1 MMREIAKRL
10 ARLATEYATRVVESW
25 LPRDQPRMKQSLGA
39 AQTIPLTTKVTLKN
53 GRARLVENNDNE
65 NLLKHI
71 NDELADDGGRESD
84 TS

>member
-1 MMREIAKRL
+1 MVWMSISNAAK
-10 ARLATEYATRVVESW
+10 
-25 LPRDQPRMKQSLGA
+25 
-39 AQTIPLTTKVTLKN
+39 
-53 GRARLVENNDNE
+53 VENNDNE